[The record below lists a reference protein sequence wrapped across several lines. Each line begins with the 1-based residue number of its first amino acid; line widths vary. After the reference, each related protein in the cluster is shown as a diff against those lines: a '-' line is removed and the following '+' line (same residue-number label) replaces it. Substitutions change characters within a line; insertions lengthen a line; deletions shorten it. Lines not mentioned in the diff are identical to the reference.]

1 MLVAMRPGQRVL
13 LLCIAGMVCEGLD
26 LQSAGVAAAGIVQ
39 ELRPDAGVL
48 GWFFAASTVGLL
60 LGAPIGGWFGDRIGR
75 RRVVVASMV
84 VFGACSLA
92 TGLAT
97 SVGTLIAARFLTGLG
112 LGGAMPNFIALA
124 SESSAVGRGGRSVA
138 LMFAGTP
145 LGGAAASLV
154 AAAVGPT
161 HWRWVFVAGGLLPLA
176 VAAVWHVARI
186 DSPATHTAASV
197 ASSARPS
204 MVDVAFA
211 DGRAA
216 PSLLLWAASFA
227 SLLLLYLLLNW
238 LPLLLVGL
246 GLPPARAALAQVTFN
261 LLGALGAIVVGTRLD
276 GRTRTWAVASAFGA
290 LVASLF
296 VLARVDVDG
305 VVPLVGAVGFAVIA
319 AQATVFALAPAGY
332 PSAVRSTG
340 VGMAIGA
347 GRLGSITGP
356 MLAASLLGAGQSA
369 AGVLTFLA
377 PIAAVAAI
385 CTVALS
391 ATLHRR
397 V

>member
-1 MLVAMRPGQRVL
+1 MLPAMRLGPRVL
-13 LLCIAGMVCEGLD
+13 FLCVAGMVCEGLD

-39 ELRPDAGVL
+39 ELRPDPRVL
-48 GWFFAASTVGLL
+48 GWFFAASTVGLFI
-60 LGAPIGGWFGDRIGR
+60 GAPIGGWLGDRFGR
-75 RRVVVASMV
+75 VRVVVTSMV
-84 VFGACSLA
+84 VFGVFSLA

-124 SESSAVGRGGRSVA
+124 SESSAVGKGGRSVA

-154 AAAVGPT
+154 AAAVGPA

-176 VAAVWHVARI
+176 VAALWQSSRI
-186 DSPATHTAASV
+186 DSPATRAAASG
-197 ASSARPS
+197 ASSARSS

-211 DGRAA
+211 DGRAV
-216 PSLLLWAASFA
+216 PSLLLWTASFA

-238 LPLLLVGL
+238 LPLLLVGM

-276 GRTRTWAVASAFGA
+276 GSSRTWAVAAAFGA

-296 VLARVDVDG
+296 VLARVDVG
-305 VVPLVGAVGFAVIA
+305 WVVPLVGAVGFAVMA
-319 AQATVFALAPAGY
+319 AQATIFALGPACY
-332 PSAVRSTG
+332 PTAVRGTG
-340 VGMAIGA
+340 VGLAVGA

-356 MLAASLLGAGQSA
+356 ILAASLLGAGQSA
-369 AGVLTFLA
+369 AGVLTSIA
-377 PIAAVAAI
+377 PIAVVAGI
-385 CTVALS
+385 CAVALS

>member
-1 MLVAMRPGQRVL
+1 MRLGQRVL
-13 LLCIAGMVCEGLD
+13 FLCVAGMVCEGLD

-39 ELRPDAGVL
+39 ELRPDSSVL
-48 GWFFAASTVGLL
+48 GWFFAASTVGLFI
-60 LGAPIGGWFGDRIGR
+60 GAPIGGWFGDRLGR

-84 VFGACSLA
+84 VFGAFSLA

-124 SESSAVGRGGRSVA
+124 SESSAVGKGGRSVA

-145 LGGAAASLV
+145 LGGAVASLV
-154 AAAVGPT
+154 AAAVGPER
-161 HWRWVFVAGGLLPLA
+161 WRWVFVAGGLLPLA
-176 VAAVWHVARI
+176 VAALWHLARI
-186 DSPATHTAASV
+186 DSPETKAAASV
-197 ASSARPS
+197 ASSPRS
-204 MVDVAFA
+204 SIVDVAFA
-211 DGRAA
+211 DGRAV
-216 PSLLLWAASFA
+216 PSLLLWTASFA

-261 LLGALGAIVVGTRLD
+261 LLGALGAVVVGTRLD
-276 GRTRTWAVASAFGA
+276 GRSRTWAIAAAFGA

-296 VLARVDVDG
+296 VLARVDVG
-305 VVPLVGAVGFAVIA
+305 WVVLLVGTVGFAMVA
-319 AQATVFALAPAGY
+319 AQASIFALGPACY
-332 PSAVRSTG
+332 PSAVRGTG
-340 VGMAIGA
+340 VGMAVGA

-369 AGVLTFLA
+369 AGVLTSIA

-385 CTVALS
+385 CAVTLS

>member
-13 LLCIAGMVCEGLD
+13 FLCIAGMVCEGLD

-39 ELRPDAGVL
+39 ELRPDSRVL
-48 GWFFAASTVGLL
+48 GWFFAASTVGLFI
-60 LGAPIGGWFGDRIGR
+60 GAPIGGWFGDRIGR
-75 RRVVVASMV
+75 VRVVVASMV
-84 VFGACSLA
+84 VFGVFSLA

-124 SESSAVGRGGRSVA
+124 SESSAVGKGGRSVA

-145 LGGAAASLV
+145 LGGAVASLV
-154 AAAVGPT
+154 AVAVGPER
-161 HWRWVFVAGGLLPLA
+161 WRWVFVAGGLLPLG
-176 VAAVWHVARI
+176 VAALWQWARI
-186 DSPATHTAASV
+186 ELPATQAAASG
-197 ASSARPS
+197 ASSARSS

-211 DGRAA
+211 DGRAV
-216 PSLLLWAASFA
+216 PSLLLWTAWFA

-276 GRTRTWAVASAFGA
+276 GRSRTWAISAAFGA

-296 VLARVDVDG
+296 VLARVDVG
-305 VVPLVGAVGFAVIA
+305 WVVPLVGAVGFAMQA
-319 AQATVFALAPAGY
+319 AQASIFALGPACY
-332 PSAVRSTG
+332 PSAVRGTG
-340 VGMAIGA
+340 VGMAVGA

-356 MLAASLLGAGQSA
+356 ILAASLLGAGQSA
-369 AGVLTFLA
+369 AGVLTLLA

>member
-1 MLVAMRPGQRVL
+1 MRPGPRVL
-13 LLCIAGMVCEGLD
+13 FLCVAGMVCEGLD

-39 ELRPDAGVL
+39 ELRPDPGVL
-48 GWFFAASTVGLL
+48 GWFFAASTVGLFI
-60 LGAPIGGWFGDRIGR
+60 GAPIGGRFGDRIGR
-75 RRVVVASMV
+75 GRVVVASMV
-84 VFGACSLA
+84 VFGVFSLA

-97 SVGTLIAARFLTGLG
+97 SVETLIAARFLTGLG

-124 SESSAVGRGGRSVA
+124 SESSAVGKGGRSVA

-154 AAAVGPT
+154 AAAVGPAR
-161 HWRWVFVAGGLLPLA
+161 WRWVFVAGGLLPLA
-176 VAAVWHVARI
+176 VAALWQTARI
-186 DSPATHTAASV
+186 DSQAAASG

-204 MVDVAFA
+204 MVDVAVA
-211 DGRAA
+211 DGRAV
-216 PSLLLWAASFA
+216 PSLLLWTASFA
-227 SLLLLYLLLNW
+227 TLLLLYLLLNW
-238 LPLLLVGL
+238 LPLLLVGM
-246 GLPPARAALAQVTFN
+246 GLPPAGAALAQVTFN
-261 LLGALGAIVVGTRLD
+261 LLGALGAIAVGTRLD
-276 GRTRTWAVASAFGA
+276 GSSRTWAVAAAFGA

-296 VLARVDVDG
+296 VLARVDVVW
-305 VVPLVGAVGFAVIA
+305 VVPLVGVVGFAVMA
-319 AQATVFALAPAGY
+319 AQATVLALGPACY
-332 PSAVRSTG
+332 PSAVRGTG

-369 AGVLTFLA
+369 AGVLTSIA

-385 CTVALS
+385 CAVALS

-397 V
+397 A

>member
-1 MLVAMRPGQRVL
+1 MLPAMRLGPRVL
-13 LLCIAGMVCEGLD
+13 FLCVAGMVCEGLD

-39 ELRPDAGVL
+39 ELRPGPSVL
-48 GWFFAASTVGLL
+48 GWFFAASTVGLFI
-60 LGAPIGGWFGDRIGR
+60 GAPIGGWFGDRLGR
-75 RRVVVASMV
+75 GRVVVASMV
-84 VFGACSLA
+84 VFGVCSLA

-124 SESSAVGRGGRSVA
+124 SESSAVGKGGRSVA

-154 AAAVGPT
+154 AAAVGPA

-176 VAAVWHVARI
+176 VAALWQSSRI
-186 DSPATHTAASV
+186 DSPATQAAASG

-204 MVDVAFA
+204 MVDVAVA
-211 DGRAA
+211 DGRAV
-216 PSLLLWAASFA
+216 PSLLLWTASFA

-238 LPLLLVGL
+238 LPLLLVGM

-276 GRTRTWAVASAFGA
+276 GSSRTWAVAAAFGA

-296 VLARVDVDG
+296 VLARVDVG
-305 VVPLVGAVGFAVIA
+305 WVVPLVGAVGFAVMA
-319 AQATVFALAPAGY
+319 AQATIFALGPACY
-332 PSAVRSTG
+332 PSAVRGTG

-356 MLAASLLGAGQSA
+356 ILAASLLGAGQSA
-369 AGVLTFLA
+369 AGVLTSIA

-385 CTVALS
+385 CAVALS

>member
-1 MLVAMRPGQRVL
+1 
-13 LLCIAGMVCEGLD
+13 
-26 LQSAGVAAAGIVQ
+26 
-39 ELRPDAGVL
+39 
-48 GWFFAASTVGLL
+48 
-60 LGAPIGGWFGDRIGR
+60 
-75 RRVVVASMV
+75 MV
-84 VFGACSLA
+84 VFGVFSLA

-124 SESSAVGRGGRSVA
+124 PESSAVGKGSRSVA

-154 AAAVGPT
+154 AAAVGPA

-176 VAAVWHVARI
+176 VAALWQSARI
-186 DSPATHTAASV
+186 DSTRAAASG
-197 ASSARPS
+197 ASSARSS

-211 DGRAA
+211 DGRAV
-216 PSLLLWAASFA
+216 PSLLLWTASFA

-238 LPLLLVGL
+238 LPLLLVGM
-246 GLPPARAALAQVTFN
+246 GLPPSRALLAQVTFN

-276 GRTRTWAVASAFGA
+276 GRSRTWAVAAAFGA

-296 VLARVDVDG
+296 VLARVDAG
-305 VVPLVGAVGFAVIA
+305 WVVPLVGAVGFAVLA
-319 AQATVFALAPAGY
+319 AQATVYALGPACY
-332 PSAVRSTG
+332 PSAVRGTG

-369 AGVLTFLA
+369 AGVLTSIA
-377 PIAAVAAI
+377 PIAALAAI
-385 CTVALS
+385 CAVALS